1 MTRGRTQWTKTT
13 SKPVRPATI
22 NTPLWRSFCYE
33 CFQSWLRM
41 LSELFQLV
49 SDISDLL
56 HIKTLGF
63 FLLPPD
69 NIPLNLQHAEARV
82 SCHEELRTL
91 QILPRICKTLADLI
105 SIFRFGLLWQLRES
119 ETHCRSVFLEDSV
132 RFA

>member
-1 MTRGRTQWTKTT
+1 MTRDSKSNSVDKIYVKTCST
-13 SKPVRPATI
+13 RNNKYA
-22 NTPLWRSFCYE
+22 PLALFL
-33 CFQSWLRM
+33 LRM

-132 RFA
+132 RFS